1 MMGIYLR
8 RLRPSG
14 LLWGGAL
21 LLLGSVTMPPRSA
34 AEAMAVIVHPDTPVQ
49 NLSFAEMRRVFLGER
64 QYWNA
69 ETPVVLIVRAPVA
82 PERQVVL
89 NKIYG
94 MSESQFKQ
102 YWIARIFRAEATSTP
117 KVVYSNQTIN
127 ELVAAIPGA
136 ISLVRAVE
144 IQPGV
149 KTIRIDGVLPG
160 EANYPLR

>member
-1 MMGIYLR
+1 MSPVV
-8 RLRPSG
+8 RPIARAAG
-14 LLWGGAL
+14 MVLVPAL
-21 LLLGSVTMPPRSA
+21 LLGALATPRRAA
-34 AEAMAVIVHPDTPVQ
+34 AEPMAVIVNENTPVKE
-49 NLSFAEMRRVFLGER
+49 LTFAEMRRVFLGER

-82 PERQVVL
+82 PERTVVL
-89 NKIYG
+89 DRIYR

-136 ISLVRAVE
+136 ISLVRADAV
-144 IQPGV
+144 QPGV
-149 KTIRIDGVLPG
+149 RTVKIDGLLPG
-160 EANYPLR
+160 EANYPLH